1 MQQQQQQAPT
11 INIQNLYWMYNQN
24 PAFSNPNNKY
34 AALDA
39 LGNFGQ
45 PNMMGGGGMYGGNQ
59 GAMGGMGMNMGGYP
73 Q

>member
-1 MQQQQQQAPT
+1 
-11 INIQNLYWMYNQN
+11 MYNQN